1 VLNSGDYL
9 SIMANYEV
17 VSPLHR
23 VLLAPTERISFV
35 LFAYPAWGA
44 RLPRATSAEAAQ
56 RHSLFADQSA
66 EARGDA
72 RHTLSRDDLS
82 TPFGELILRKWDSVS
97 RRGGQPAGAGQG
109 SESHWLDAAALAFG
123 IVYGAFL
130 LLARGAAR
138 GAPP

>member
-9 SIMANYEV
+9 SILANYEV

-23 VLLAPTERISFV
+23 VLLAPTERTSFV
-35 LFAYPAWGA
+35 LFDYPAWDA
-44 RLPRATSAEAAQ
+44 RLPRATSAEAAR

-82 TPFGELILRKWDSVS
+82 TSFGELILRKWDSVS
-97 RRGGQPAGAGQG
+97 RRGGPPAGAGQG
-109 SESHWLDAAALAFG
+109 SHWLDAAALALG
-123 IVYGAFL
+123 VVYGAVL